1 MVNLARQRGIPTAIY
16 RCGRMT
22 GDSETGACQKD
33 DLMWRIAAGIIDLGK
48 APDMSGDLDMMPV
61 DFASKGIVHLSMTEH
76 SVNSN
81 FHLLNPNA
89 TDYDDLI
96 AAIENKGFELERVTM
111 DEWIEAVQEDAK
123 DKGMDANSAAP
134 LGNLFSDGHSSRGSV
149 VYVGNKTTRLL
160 RQADIEC
167 PEIDEEVFAKVLDY
181 FARTGQLRVT
191 QNTRN

>member
-1 MVNLARQRGIPTAIY
+1 
-16 RCGRMT
+16 
-22 GDSETGACQKD
+22 
-33 DLMWRIAAGIIDLGK
+33 
-48 APDMSGDLDMMPV
+48 
-61 DFASKGIVHLSMTEH
+61 
-76 SVNSN
+76 
-81 FHLLNPNA
+81 
-89 TDYDDLI
+89 
-96 AAIENKGFELERVTM
+96 M